1 MQVKRLWAVV
11 SVLGV
16 SLAVQAACDQPDVAD
31 FGGTGYHEGNW
42 YSYQLDVVNK
52 TNLQFGSGSDFLLS
66 PRYGAPIRKIV
77 LSVMKVGSATRTLA
91 VRPLFDGVE
100 SDESNA
106 EWSVPNDQLDSS
118 AACNFIF
125 DFSPDEKVD
134 AFRIVGGSGSGSV
147 NVSKLL
153 VFYGDKDADEDAKL
167 LELAQQLPTPQNLRI
182 AELNSESHALTLA
195 VDLVDQ
201 ATGYRFV
208 LEHLTGLPRTEVC
221 EDFAGAPELSAGWT
235 LGKTNNVKLTMAT
248 GTTYPDN
255 KTANGD
261 EAALFIQKG
270 DKAEQVKVEI
280 LSPEVGA
287 AVTECSFMSKRASS
301 DSSDR
306 IMVYGRKRNA
316 AEWDGIGDGMDVS
329 TSRVWT
335 TNAVPAEADYC
346 QIKFVF
352 TADPSTCRNCALDT
366 LRVVY
371 GGNEERTEVVSG
383 GKVVSVP
390 TCTFGGLEGDGRYAY
405 RVQAVW
411 QDGGGTAYRD
421 SSWTDEQRFEMA
433 WASVSVEPPTG
444 IDWDVDGN
452 KMTVRWDAV
461 AGADHYLVTV
471 VLTDDP
477 EHPVV
482 QNAKAAGTSFAVTVP
497 AAGEYSVQVTAVS
510 PGGLKTAVSKR
521 TVDEVGVGMLA
532 SVSLKAV
539 ERQSVEASWTKVP
552 LAEGYQARLVRV
564 GGTAETVEY
573 GWPTDENGR
582 CLLPAGWRAS
592 SAGWD
597 DPEYDNKWTSGGV
610 SYPALTRT
618 GWHLESGDCGKPIT
632 KVSCAYK
639 CGSSSKAANTLLGV
653 YAKAADGDWHRVD
666 SLSTSTSLATFN
678 VTFRP
683 EDDVRQ
689 LRFAADGVQDFKD
702 VNLCLGK
709 LTLVYGEEERSVVE
723 SVRVTDT
730 KVAFRNL
737 DPNGRYEVVVVPL
750 PSEGESLGAT
760 SKAVDLSQEK
770 FRLTGAY
777 PLSLA
782 AGGRYDE
789 DFQSLTTTPA
799 RVSGSKV
806 ETRSLDLDYW
816 QLNQGAG
823 AAETATYSSKANLTT
838 GGIYVL
844 SDEAH
849 EADSFRL
856 GTLATGSYGCTLGI
870 ALKNDT
876 EQNLTVTNLSFKTV
890 QRTFKAK
897 TASYAFEWLVTDGA
911 TGVDAEGDWH
921 PVDIAP
927 TAPYVAGD
935 AEATGEFVQTISIGE
950 TADLPG
956 KLQPGSVL
964 ILRWRHAKGAS
975 GPAMG
980 IDDVKVEMLGLQRG
994 FAVYLK

>member
-1 MQVKRLWAVV
+1 MKLNGFLLAVL
-11 SVLGV
+11 SLIA

-77 LSVMKVGSATRTLA
+77 LNVMKAGSATRTLA
-91 VRPLFDGVE
+91 VRPLFDGIE
-100 SDESNA
+100 SDESKA
-106 EWSVPNDQLDSS
+106 EWNVPNDQLDSS
-118 AACNFIF
+118 AARNFIF

-134 AFRIVGGSGSGSV
+134 AFRIAGGSGSGSV

-182 AELNSESHALTLA
+182 AALDSESHALTLA
-195 VDLVDQ
+195 ADPVEK

-208 LEHLTGLPRTEVC
+208 LEQLTGLPRTEVR
-221 EDFAGAPELSAGWT
+221 EDFVGAPELSAGWT
-235 LGKTNNVKLTMAT
+235 WGETNNV
-248 GTTYPDN
+248 
-255 KTANGD
+255 
-261 EAALFIQKG
+261 
-270 DKAEQVKVEI
+270 
-280 LSPEVGA
+280 
-287 AVTECSFMSKRASS
+287 SF
-301 DSSDR
+301 
-306 IMVYGRKRNA
+306 
-316 AEWDGIGDGMDVS
+316 EVS
-329 TSRVWT
+329 TSSNYYDAKTTSDRRALKVVLGKGNDFQAEIVSPLVPERITEVSFVCKATSANLTDKISVWGRNSQGDAWT
-335 TNAVPAEADYC
+335 RLAEESVPTSMAWMTNVVPQDVSVR
-346 QIKFVF
+346 QVKFAF
-352 TADPSTCRNCALDT
+352 TAGPDSSANCILDT

-371 GGNEERTEVVSG
+371 GGDEERTEVVPG
-383 GKVVSVP
+383 GKVVAEP
-390 TCTFGGLEGDGRYAY
+390 TCTFDGLEGDGRYAY
-405 RVQAVW
+405 RVQAVR
-411 QDGGGTAYRD
+411 QNDGDTAYRD

-444 IDWDVDGN
+444 IEWDVDGS
-452 KMTVRWDAV
+452 KMTVRWNAV

-471 VLTDDP
+471 VQTDDP

-482 QNAKAAGTSFAVTVP
+482 RNARATGMSLVVTVP

-510 PGGLKTAVSKR
+510 PGGLKTAVSEA
-521 TVDEVGVGMLA
+521 TVGEVGVGMLA

-552 LAEGYQARLVRV
+552 LAEGYQAKLVKV

-573 GWPTDENGR
+573 GWSTDENGH
-582 CLLPAGWRAS
+582 CALPSGWNVHETDWTDAGYGENTWKSGTSVYPMLAINGWYLESEDRGQPLTKVVCAFKRG
-592 SAGWD
+592 SAKSVVNTHLSV
-597 DPEYDNKWTSGGV
+597 YSKTSGGEWKNIAK
-610 SYPALTRT
+610 SSALT
-618 GWHLESGDCGKPIT
+618 
-632 KVSCAYK
+632 
-639 CGSSSKAANTLLGV
+639 
-653 YAKAADGDWHRVD
+653 
-666 SLSTSTSLATFN
+666 SLSEFKMNFTLQ
-678 VTFRP
+678 
-683 EDDVRQ
+683 DDVRQ
-689 LRFAADGVQDFKD
+689 LRFAAEGEKTYDA

-789 DFQSLTTTPA
+789 DFQSLTTTPT

-823 AAETATYSSKANLTT
+823 AAETATYSSKTNLTT

-921 PVDIAP
+921 PVDIAT

-935 AEATGEFVQTISIGE
+935 PVATGEFVQTISIGE
-950 TADLPG
+950 AADLPG

-980 IDDVKVEMLGLQRG
+980 IDDVKVEMLGLQKG
-994 FAVYLK
+994 FTVYLK